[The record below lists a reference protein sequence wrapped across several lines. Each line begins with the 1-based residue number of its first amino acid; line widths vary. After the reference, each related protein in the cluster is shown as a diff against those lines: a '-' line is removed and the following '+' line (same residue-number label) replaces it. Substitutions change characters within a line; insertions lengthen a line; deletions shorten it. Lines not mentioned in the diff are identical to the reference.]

1 VNFCFAKVINFL
13 PMRYQKVCQSRR
25 LAFRYTQ
32 ILAKCKKDALVSEN
46 LSELYSN
53 QRTLFGR
60 GSLDKLVPLL
70 AARSQPTLLFCGQS
84 FLQGPAYARLKAG
97 LNDHII
103 GYEIVSHEA
112 SPAEIDGWV
121 ARWRGHVDR
130 VVAIGGGSVL
140 DAAKAFSAMVQ
151 HPLPTARYLE
161 KVGDTAVQ
169 PITLPLIA
177 IPTTAGTGSEVTQ
190 NAVVTDQRDI
200 QIKASLRH
208 PVFVPEVAILDAD
221 LLKGA
226 PDRVLATCGID
237 AFTHLFEAY
246 LSGKGNLFTRQMALT
261 GLRQFVQA
269 WPALNREDAA
279 GDAAREAM
287 MMASWLGGVSLSSAG
302 LGVIH
307 GIAGELGA
315 IKPFHHGEVCGRLLF
330 PFLDLL
336 SDSEQPLQRK
346 LMAELHPQLFSETTD
361 SPAQFLKQWLQQ
373 QAITPFWQDGPSLSR
388 AEVEWIL
395 AQANSKNSLVNY
407 SREQMQMMI
416 AQAWEITA

>member
-1 VNFCFAKVINFL
+1 
-13 PMRYQKVCQSRR
+13 M
-25 LAFRYTQ
+25 
-32 ILAKCKKDALVSEN
+32 SEN

-70 AARSQPTLLFCGQS
+70 AARSQPTLLFCGHS
-84 FLQGPAYARLKAG
+84 FLQGEAYARIKAE
-97 LNDHII
+97 LNDHIL

-130 VVAIGGGSVL
+130 VLAIGGGSVL
-140 DAAKAFSAMVQ
+140 DAAKAFSAMIQ

-177 IPTTAGTGSEVTQ
+177 VPTTAGTGSEVTQ
-190 NAVVTDQRDI
+190 NAVLTDQQDI

-208 PVFVPEVAILDAD
+208 PVFVPEVAILDPD
-221 LLKGA
+221 LLKSA
-226 PDRVLATCGID
+226 PDHVLATCGID

-246 LSGKGNLFTRQMALT
+246 LSGKGNLFTRQLALA
-261 GLRQFVQA
+261 GLRQFIKA
-269 WPALNREDAA
+269 WPALNREDAV

-336 SDSEQPLQRK
+336 SDSQQPLQRT
-346 LMAELHPQLFSETTD
+346 LMAELHPQLFSESTD

-373 QAITPFWQDGPSLSR
+373 QAITPFWQNGPSLSR
-388 AEVEWIL
+388 TEVEWIL
-395 AQANSKNSLVNY
+395 ARANSKNSLVNY
-407 SREQMQMMI
+407 SREQMQTMI
-416 AQAWEITA
+416 AQAWQITA

>member
-1 VNFCFAKVINFL
+1 
-13 PMRYQKVCQSRR
+13 MRYQKVCQSRR

-177 IPTTAGTGSEVTQ
+177 IPTTAGTGSEVTK

-226 PDRVLATCGID
+226 PDQVLATCGID

-246 LSGKGNLFTRQMALT
+246 LSGKGNLFTRQLALT

-395 AQANSKNSLVNY
+395 ARANSKNSLVNY

>member
-1 VNFCFAKVINFL
+1 
-13 PMRYQKVCQSRR
+13 M
-25 LAFRYTQ
+25 
-32 ILAKCKKDALVSEN
+32 VSEN

-161 KVGDTAVQ
+161 KVGDTVVQ

-226 PDRVLATCGID
+226 PDPVLATCGID

-246 LSGKGNLFTRQMALT
+246 LSGKGNLFTRQLALT
-261 GLRQFVQA
+261 GLRQFIQA
-269 WPALNREDAA
+269 WPALNRKDAA
-279 GDAAREAM
+279 GDEAREAM

-373 QAITPFWQDGPSLSR
+373 QAITPFWQDGPSLRR

-395 AQANSKNSLVNY
+395 ARANSKNSLVNY

-416 AQAWEITA
+416 AQAWQITA

>member
-1 VNFCFAKVINFL
+1 
-13 PMRYQKVCQSRR
+13 M
-25 LAFRYTQ
+25 
-32 ILAKCKKDALVSEN
+32 SEN
-46 LSELYSN
+46 LCELYGN
-53 QRTLFGR
+53 QQTLFGR

-84 FLQGPAYARLKAG
+84 FLQGPAYARLKTA
-97 LNDHII
+97 LNDHIL

-121 ARWRGHVDR
+121 TRWRGHVDR

-161 KVGDTAVQ
+161 KVGDTPVQ
-169 PITLPLIA
+169 PVTLPLIA

-190 NAVVTDQRDI
+190 NAVVTDQHEI
-200 QIKASLRH
+200 KIKASLRH
-208 PVFVPEVAILDAD
+208 PVFVPQVAILDPD

-226 PDRVLATCGID
+226 PDRVLATCAID

-246 LSGKGNLFTRQMALT
+246 LSSKGNLFTRQLALT
-261 GLRQFVQA
+261 GMRQFIQA

-279 GDAAREAM
+279 GDQAREAM
-287 MMASWLGGVSLSSAG
+287 MMASWLGGVTLSSAG

-330 PFLDLL
+330 PFLELL
-336 SDSEQPLQRK
+336 ADSEQPQQRT
-346 LMAELHPQLFSETTD
+346 LMAELHAQLFSEPTD
-361 SPAQFLKQWLQQ
+361 SPARFLRQWLQQ
-373 QAITPFWQDGPSLSR
+373 QAILPFWQDGPALSH
-388 AEVEWIL
+388 AGVEWIV
-395 AQANSKNSLVNY
+395 ARANSKNSLVNY
-407 SREQMQMMI
+407 SRAEMQRLI
-416 AQAWEITA
+416 AQAWPLTD

>member
-1 VNFCFAKVINFL
+1 
-13 PMRYQKVCQSRR
+13 MRYQKVCQSRR

-246 LSGKGNLFTRQMALT
+246 LSGKGSLFTRQLALT

-315 IKPFHHGEVCGRLLF
+315 IKPFHHSEVCGRLLF

-395 AQANSKNSLVNY
+395 ARANSKNSLVNY

>member
-1 VNFCFAKVINFL
+1 
-13 PMRYQKVCQSRR
+13 M
-25 LAFRYTQ
+25 
-32 ILAKCKKDALVSEN
+32 SEN

-70 AARSQPTLLFCGQS
+70 AARPQPTLLFCGQS
-84 FLQGPAYARLKAG
+84 FLQGAAYARLKAG

-208 PVFVPEVAILDAD
+208 PVFVPEVAILDAE

-246 LSGKGNLFTRQMALT
+246 LSGKGNLFTRQLALT

-395 AQANSKNSLVNY
+395 ARANSKNSLVNY

-416 AQAWEITA
+416 AQAWQITA

>member
-1 VNFCFAKVINFL
+1 
-13 PMRYQKVCQSRR
+13 MRYQKVCQSRR
-25 LAFRYTQ
+25 PAFRYTQ

-395 AQANSKNSLVNY
+395 ARANSKNSLVNY

>member
-1 VNFCFAKVINFL
+1 
-13 PMRYQKVCQSRR
+13 M
-25 LAFRYTQ
+25 
-32 ILAKCKKDALVSEN
+32 SEN

-70 AARSQPTLLFCGQS
+70 AVRPQPTLLFCGQS
-84 FLQGPAYARLKAG
+84 FLQGAAYARLKTG

-200 QIKASLRH
+200 KIKASLRH

-395 AQANSKNSLVNY
+395 ARANSKNSLVNY

-416 AQAWEITA
+416 AQAWQITA

>member
-246 LSGKGNLFTRQMALT
+246 LSGKGSLFTRQLALT

-346 LMAELHPQLFSETTD
+346 LMVELHPQLFSETTD

-395 AQANSKNSLVNY
+395 ARANSKNSLVNY

>member
-1 VNFCFAKVINFL
+1 
-13 PMRYQKVCQSRR
+13 M
-25 LAFRYTQ
+25 
-32 ILAKCKKDALVSEN
+32 SEN

-70 AARSQPTLLFCGQS
+70 AARPQPTLLFCGQS
-84 FLQGPAYARLKAG
+84 FLQGAAYARLKAG

-373 QAITPFWQDGPSLSR
+373 QAIIPFWQDGPSLSR

-395 AQANSKNSLVNY
+395 ARANSKNSLVNY

-416 AQAWEITA
+416 AQAWQITA

>member
-1 VNFCFAKVINFL
+1 MSK
-13 PMRYQKVCQSRR
+13 
-25 LAFRYTQ
+25 
-32 ILAKCKKDALVSEN
+32 N

-53 QRTLFGR
+53 QQTLFGR

-70 AARSQPTLLFCGQS
+70 ATRSQSTLLFCGQS
-84 FLQGPAYARLKAG
+84 FLRSQAYARLKSG
-97 LNDHII
+97 LNEHII

-112 SPAEIDGWV
+112 SPADIDGWV
-121 ARWRGHVDR
+121 ARWRGHADR

-140 DAAKAFSAMVQ
+140 DAAKAFSAMIQ

-177 IPTTAGTGSEVTQ
+177 VPTTAGTGSEVTQ
-190 NAVVTDQRDI
+190 NAVVTDQQGIR
-200 QIKASLRH
+200 IKASLRH
-208 PVFVPEVAILDAD
+208 PVFVPEVAILDPD

-226 PDRVLATCGID
+226 PDSVLATCGID

-246 LSGKGNLFTRQMALT
+246 LSSKGNFFTRQLALT
-261 GLRQFVQA
+261 GLRQFIQA
-269 WPALNREDAA
+269 WPAINRDDAA
-279 GDAAREAM
+279 GDVAREAM
-287 MMASWLGGVSLSSAG
+287 IMASWLGGVSLSTAG

-330 PFLDLL
+330 SFLDLL

-346 LMAELHPQLFSETTD
+346 LMAELHPQLFSATTR
-361 SPAQFLKQWLQQ
+361 SPALFLKQWLQQ
-373 QAITPFWQDGPSLSR
+373 QAIVPFWQDGPSLSH

-395 AQANSKNSLVNY
+395 ARANSKNSLVNY

-416 AQAWEITA
+416 TQAWDITA

>member
-1 VNFCFAKVINFL
+1 
-13 PMRYQKVCQSRR
+13 MRYQKVCQSRR

-84 FLQGPAYARLKAG
+84 FLQGHAYARLKAG

-246 LSGKGNLFTRQMALT
+246 LSGKGNLFTRQLALT

-388 AEVEWIL
+388 VEVEWIL
-395 AQANSKNSLVNY
+395 ARANSKNSLVNY

>member
-1 VNFCFAKVINFL
+1 
-13 PMRYQKVCQSRR
+13 MRYQKVCQSRR
-25 LAFRYTQ
+25 PAFRYTQ

-70 AARSQPTLLFCGQS
+70 AARPQPTLLFCGQS
-84 FLQGPAYARLKAG
+84 FLQGAAYARLKAG

-373 QAITPFWQDGPSLSR
+373 QAITPFWQDSPSLSR

-395 AQANSKNSLVNY
+395 TRANSKNSLVNY

-416 AQAWEITA
+416 AQAWQITA

>member
-1 VNFCFAKVINFL
+1 
-13 PMRYQKVCQSRR
+13 MRYQKVCQSRR
-25 LAFRYTQ
+25 PAFRYTQ

-70 AARSQPTLLFCGQS
+70 AVRPQPTLLFCGQS
-84 FLQGPAYARLKAG
+84 FLQGAAYARLKTG

-200 QIKASLRH
+200 KIKASLRH

-395 AQANSKNSLVNY
+395 ARANSKNSLVNY

-416 AQAWEITA
+416 AQAWQITA

>member
-1 VNFCFAKVINFL
+1 
-13 PMRYQKVCQSRR
+13 MRYQKVCQSRR
-25 LAFRYTQ
+25 PAFRYTQ

-70 AARSQPTLLFCGQS
+70 AVRPQPTLLFCGQS
-84 FLQGPAYARLKAG
+84 FLQGAAYARLKAG

-208 PVFVPEVAILDAD
+208 PAFVPEVAILDAD

-246 LSGKGNLFTRQMALT
+246 LSGKGNLFTRQLALT

-395 AQANSKNSLVNY
+395 ARANSKNSLVNY

-416 AQAWEITA
+416 AQAWQITA

>member
-1 VNFCFAKVINFL
+1 
-13 PMRYQKVCQSRR
+13 M
-25 LAFRYTQ
+25 
-32 ILAKCKKDALVSEN
+32 SEN

-70 AARSQPTLLFCGQS
+70 AVRPQPTLLFCGQS
-84 FLQGPAYARLKAG
+84 FLQGAAYARLKAG

-246 LSGKGNLFTRQMALT
+246 LSGKGNLFTRQIALT

-395 AQANSKNSLVNY
+395 ARANSKNSLVNY

-416 AQAWEITA
+416 AQAWQITA

>member
-1 VNFCFAKVINFL
+1 
-13 PMRYQKVCQSRR
+13 M
-25 LAFRYTQ
+25 
-32 ILAKCKKDALVSEN
+32 SEN

-103 GYEIVSHEA
+103 GYEIVSHES

-246 LSGKGNLFTRQMALT
+246 LSGKGNLFTRQLALT

-395 AQANSKNSLVNY
+395 ARANSKNSLVNY

>member
-1 VNFCFAKVINFL
+1 
-13 PMRYQKVCQSRR
+13 M
-25 LAFRYTQ
+25 
-32 ILAKCKKDALVSEN
+32 SEN

>member
-1 VNFCFAKVINFL
+1 
-13 PMRYQKVCQSRR
+13 MRYQKVCQSRR
-25 LAFRYTQ
+25 PAFRYTQ

-70 AARSQPTLLFCGQS
+70 AARPQPTLLFCGQS
-84 FLQGPAYARLKAG
+84 FLQGAAYARLKAG

-246 LSGKGNLFTRQMALT
+246 LSGKGNLFTRQLALT

-373 QAITPFWQDGPSLSR
+373 QAIIPFWQDGPSLSR

-395 AQANSKNSLVNY
+395 ARANSKNSLVNY

-416 AQAWEITA
+416 AQAWQITA

>member
-1 VNFCFAKVINFL
+1 
-13 PMRYQKVCQSRR
+13 MRYQKVCQSRR

-246 LSGKGNLFTRQMALT
+246 LSGKGNLFTRQLALT

-361 SPAQFLKQWLQQ
+361 APAQFLKQWLQQ

-395 AQANSKNSLVNY
+395 ARANSKNSLVNY

>member
-1 VNFCFAKVINFL
+1 
-13 PMRYQKVCQSRR
+13 MRYQKVCQSRR
-25 LAFRYTQ
+25 PAFRYTQ

-70 AARSQPTLLFCGQS
+70 AVRPQPTLLFCGQS
-84 FLQGPAYARLKAG
+84 FLQGAAYARLKAG

-112 SPAEIDGWV
+112 SPAEIDSWV

-373 QAITPFWQDGPSLSR
+373 QAITPYWQDGPSLSR

-395 AQANSKNSLVNY
+395 ARANSKNSLVNY

-416 AQAWEITA
+416 AQAWQITA

>member
-1 VNFCFAKVINFL
+1 
-13 PMRYQKVCQSRR
+13 M
-25 LAFRYTQ
+25 
-32 ILAKCKKDALVSEN
+32 SEN

-70 AARSQPTLLFCGQS
+70 AVRPQPTLLFCGQS
-84 FLQGPAYARLKAG
+84 FLQGAAYARLKAG

-103 GYEIVSHEA
+103 GYETVSHEA

-246 LSGKGNLFTRQMALT
+246 LSGKGNLFTRQLALT

-373 QAITPFWQDGPSLSR
+373 QAITPFWQGGPSLSR

-395 AQANSKNSLVNY
+395 ARANSKNSLVNY

-416 AQAWEITA
+416 AQAWQITA